1 MKQLLLASLGVF
13 LITATVLGLTLH
25 VHQGPQAGTERHVT
39 LFVAIL
45 AAAAAAYLA
54 ACRLVTGSDAPRSL
68 WWVLLVAIAMR
79 ALVLVAPPFLSSDLY
94 RYVWDGRVQ
103 QAGINPYRYIPA
115 DAALR
120 FLRDETIYP
129 QVNRRDYAPT
139 IYPPTAQLVFR
150 AIAAIS
156 QTGLAVRITTILF
169 ETLAIACLLLLLK
182 HADLPA
188 TRVLIYAW
196 NPLAVWSFAGNGH
209 VDALAAGLIPLALV
223 FRSAR
228 RDILTGMA
236 LSAAILVKFLPAA
249 IAPAL
254 WRRPRLAMPLA
265 CAATIVGLYAIYA
278 GPGAHLFGFLR
289 AYGHEEG
296 LDAGSG
302 IWLLAGL
309 GDLVTLPRAAGPI
322 YLVAVALLLAV
333 LAGRI
338 ASHPPDRGIVAVTRD
353 AGLLAG
359 AMMVLISPHYPWYFP
374 FLATLATVATSWAL
388 TWLSVV
394 PLLLTL
400 DPLHEFFVWP
410 SLVYI
415 PTLALAVVDHR
426 NRRPR

>member
-1 MKQLLLASLGVF
+1 MKQLLFAVLGLF
-13 LITATVLGLTLH
+13 LIAATALGLTLH

-54 ACRLVTGSDAPRSL
+54 ACRLVTGPDAPRAL

-79 ALVLVAPPFLSSDLY
+79 ALVLLAPPFLSSDLY

-115 DAALR
+115 DPALR

-129 QVNRRDYAPT
+129 RVNRRDYAPT

-156 QTGLAVRITTILF
+156 QTGLAVRVTTILF
-169 ETLAIACLLLLLK
+169 EALAIACLLLLLK
-182 HADLPA
+182 HAGLPA
-188 TRVLIYAW
+188 TRALVYAW

-223 FRSAR
+223 FRSGR
-228 RDILTGMA
+228 RDILTGIG
-236 LSAAILVKFLPAA
+236 LGAAILVKFLPVA

-265 CAATIVGLYAIYA
+265 CAASIVSLYAIYA
-278 GPGAHLFGFLR
+278 GAGAHLFGFLR

-309 GDLVTLPRAAGPI
+309 GDLVTLPRAAGPV
-322 YLVAVALLLAV
+322 YLLAVALLLAV
-333 LAGRI
+333 LAARV
-338 ASHPPDRGIVAVTRD
+338 ASHPPDRSIVAVARD

-359 AMMVLISPHYPWYFP
+359 AMMVLISPHYTWYFP
-374 FLATLATVATSWAL
+374 FLATLATIATSWAL
-388 TWLSVV
+388 TWLSVA